1 MKKNIIYLFISF
13 IMSNYAM
20 AQSSNKIET
29 AVENLRLAMINPS
42 KENLEPLLME
52 ELSYGHSG
60 GKIEDKASFMNNLLT
75 GNSDFVEIALS
86 NQQITLVKNIAIVRH
101 TLIAQT
107 NDKGVAADIKIH
119 VLTTWVKTNNKWKL
133 LARQAVKLTK

>member
-1 MKKNIIYLFISF
+1 
-13 IMSNYAM
+13 MSNYAM

-42 KENLEPLLME
+42 KENLEPLLMD

-60 GKIEDKASFMNNLLT
+60 GKIEDKASLMNNLLT

-86 NQQITLVKNIAIVRH
+86 NQQITLVKNVAIVRH

-119 VLTTWVKTNNKWKL
+119 VLTTWVKSKNQWKL
-133 LARQAVKLTK
+133 LARQAIKLTK